1 MIFLFAAKFRK
12 IFSIADPPSVS
23 INLALPGKFALG
35 ICVVVNAV
43 AGVVNA
49 FSTNLFLFGLCRL
62 LIGMA
67 HIGAYISSYVL
78 LIESTLPKFTNN
90 AGAILSLAW
99 PSGRS

>member
-1 MIFLFAAKFRK
+1 MWIGHYS
-12 IFSIADPPSVS
+12 SIADPPYAS
-23 INLALPGKFALG
+23 IKLAFPGKFALG

-99 PSGRS
+99 PSGR

>member
-12 IFSIADPPSVS
+12 IYSIADPPYLS

-99 PSGRS
+99 PSGR